1 MNACFAV
8 ACAGM
13 GRVGEVLP
21 SRLCVLLLCLCMAP
35 VFGHAAGL
43 TLEDI
48 TRRAYAAKSVYG
60 VRPMQDGE
68 RYSSLVD
75 GRRIVAFSFRT
86 GKQADVLFDVAN
98 TKGDVRLDHI
108 EGYILSPDEQQILI
122 QTQTVPIYRHSFTA
136 VYYLY
141 NVRNRTLVPLSD
153 GGPQEVPAFSP
164 DGTMVAFV
172 RGGNLFLVR
181 LLFNNAET
189 QVTKDGAF
197 NKIINGKPDW
207 VNEEEFSFARA
218 FDFNADN
225 TMLAWIRYDETA
237 VKEFSFPWYK
247 GLEPAKAQYADYPG
261 EYRYKYPIAGE
272 VNSTVTVLTYDIK
285 SRVTRQMKLPL
296 DADGYVPRIKFT
308 SDANRLCILTQNR
321 HQDRLDIYMAN
332 PRSTE
337 CKLVVRDEVKPYITE
352 EPYKNLSFH
361 PGGFVLMSE
370 RSGFNH
376 LYLYDLNGTM
386 RRQLTKG
393 DFVVTDYYGYD
404 DRTGECFYAA
414 DAEGPQYKA
423 VYKTDAKGRVTKLS
437 AQKGTNTAV
446 FSASH
451 KYFMNVYSNITT
463 PPVTTLNDAGGKV
476 LTTLEDNSSLKFKVE
491 SLGLSKPEF
500 FTFTTGEGVQL
511 NGYMLKPVG
520 FDASKRYPVV
530 MFQYS
535 GPGSQQVIDSWW
547 AGNCGGCLFEH
558 YLAQKGFICVC
569 VDGRGTGGRGAAWEK
584 QTYQHLGL
592 LEAKD
597 QVETALWLAR
607 QPFVDKDHIGIWG
620 WSYGGYMTLMSMMEG
635 RPVFYAGV
643 AVAPVTSYRYYD
655 SVYTER
661 FMRTPKENPAGYDDS
676 PLTRTAQLNGRLL
689 ICHGSA
695 DDNVHFRNTAELTE
709 ALVQADK
716 PFHQLVYT
724 NRNHGISGGNTRLHL
739 YKSIVRW
746 FEEGLK

>member
-1 MNACFAV
+1 MRN
-8 ACAGM
+8 GLR
-13 GRVGEVLP
+13 RV
-21 SRLCVLLLCLCMAP
+21 VLLFVSFFVLAATAS
-35 VFGHAAGL
+35 AAGL

-48 TRRAYAAKSVYG
+48 TRGVYGAKTIRG

-75 GRRIVAFSFRT
+75 GRRIVAYSFKT
-86 GKQADVLFDVAN
+86 GKQTDVLFDVAD
-98 TKGDVRLDHI
+98 TKGDVRLDRI
-108 EGYILSPDEQQILI
+108 DGYTLSPDESNILI
-122 QTQTVPIYRHSFTA
+122 QTQTTPIYRHSFTA
-136 VYYLY
+136 VFYLY

-172 RGGNLFLVR
+172 RDGNLFLVR

-197 NKIINGKPDW
+197 NKVINGKPDW

-225 TMLAWIRYDETA
+225 TMLAWIRYDESA

-247 GLEPAKAQYADYPG
+247 GLASAKEQYADYPG

-272 VNSTVTVLTYDIK
+272 VNSTVSVLTYDIK
-285 SRVTRQMKLPL
+285 SRATRMMKLPL

-308 SDANRLCILTQNR
+308 SDPERLCILTQNR
-321 HQDRLDIYMAN
+321 HQDRLDIYMGN

-337 CKLVVRDEVKPYITE
+337 CKLVVRDQVEPYITE

-376 LYLYDLNGTM
+376 LYLYDLNGSLK
-386 RRQLTKG
+386 RQLTKG

-423 VYKTDAKGRVTKLS
+423 VYKVDAKGKVTKLS
-437 AQKGTNTAV
+437 TQKGTNNAT
-446 FSASH
+446 FSTSH
-451 KYFMNVYSNITT
+451 KYYMNVYSNATT
-463 PPVTTLNDAGGKV
+463 PPVTTLNDANGRV
-476 LTTLEDNSSLKFKVE
+476 LTVMEDNNSLKLKVE
-491 SLGLSKPEF
+491 SLKLSQPEF
-500 FTFTTGEGVQL
+500 FSFTTGEGVQL

-535 GPGSQQVIDSWW
+535 GPGSQQVIDSWYV
-547 AGNCGGCLFEH
+547 GNCGGCMLEH
-558 YLAQKGFICVC
+558 YLAQEGFICVC
-569 VDGRGTGGRGAAWEK
+569 VDGRGTGGRGATWEK

-597 QVETALWLAR
+597 QVETALWLG
-607 QPFVDKDHIGIWG
+607 QQSYVDKDRIGIWG
-620 WSYGGYMTLMSMMEG
+620 WSYGGFMTLMSMMEG

-643 AVAPVTSYRYYD
+643 AVAPVTNYRYYD
-655 SVYTER
+655 SIYTER
-661 FMRTPKENPAGYDDS
+661 FMRTPQENPSGYADCPVS
-676 PLTRTAQLNGRLL
+676 RAANLHGRLL

-709 ALVQADK
+709 ALVQADQ

-724 NRNHGISGGNTRLHL
+724 NRNHSIFGGNTRLHL
-739 YKSIVRW
+739 YRSLVQW
-746 FEEGLK
+746 FKDSARLK

>member
-1 MNACFAV
+1 MRAMNTKTNYL
-8 ACAGM
+8 
-13 GRVGEVLP
+13 GRVLPTAKPRFLTLLASILVLAATA
-21 SRLCVLLLCLCMAP
+21 S
-35 VFGHAAGL
+35 AAGL

-48 TRRAYAAKSVYG
+48 TRGVYG
-60 VRPMQDGE
+60 ARSIRGVLPMQDGE
-68 RYSSLVD
+68 RYSSLVE
-75 GRRIVAFSFRT
+75 GRRIVAYSFKT
-86 GKQADVLFDVAN
+86 GKETDVLFDVAN
-98 TKGDVRLDHI
+98 TKGDVRLDRI
-108 EGYILSPDEQQILI
+108 DGYTLSPDEQNILI

-172 RGGNLFLVR
+172 RDGNLFLVR

-189 QVTKDGAF
+189 QVTKDGQF

-225 TMLAWIRYDETA
+225 TMLAWIRYDESA

-247 GLEPAKAQYADYPG
+247 GMAPAKDEYADYPG

-272 VNSTVTVLTYDIK
+272 VNATVSVLTYDIK
-285 SRVTRQMKLPL
+285 SRVTRTMKLPL
-296 DADGYVPRIKFT
+296 DADGYVPRIRFT
-308 SDANRLCILTQNR
+308 SDADKLCILTQNR

-337 CKLVVRDEVKPYITE
+337 CKLVVRDQVTPYITE

-370 RSGFNH
+370 RSGYNH
-376 LYLYDLNGTM
+376 LYLYDLNGTLK
-386 RRQLTKG
+386 RQLTKG

-414 DAEGPQYKA
+414 DAEGPQFKA
-423 VYKTDAKGRVTKLS
+423 VYKADAKGKVTKLS
-437 AQKGTNTAV
+437 TQKGTNSAI
-446 FSASH
+446 FSTTH
-451 KYFMNVYSNITT
+451 KYFMNVYSNATT
-463 PPVTTLNDAGGKV
+463 PPVTTLNDAGGRV
-476 LTTLEDNSSLKFKVE
+476 LTTMEDNSSLKLKVE

-500 FTFTTGEGVQL
+500 FSFTTSEGAQL
-511 NGYMLKPVG
+511 NGYMLKPAN

-535 GPGSQQVIDSWW
+535 GPGSQQVIDSWSV
-547 AGNCGGCLFEH
+547 GNCGGCLFEH
-558 YLAQKGFICVC
+558 NLAQEGFICVC

-584 QTYQHLGL
+584 QTYQKLGY

-597 QVETALWLAR
+597 QVETALWLGKQAY
-607 QPFVDKDHIGIWG
+607 VDKDHIGIWG

-643 AVAPVTSYRYYD
+643 AVAPVTNYRYYD
-655 SVYTER
+655 SIYTER

-676 PLTRTAQLNGRLL
+676 PVSRAANLSGRLL

-724 NRNHGISGGNTRLHL
+724 NRNHGIYGGNTRLHL
-739 YKSIVRW
+739 YKSIVQW
-746 FEEGLK
+746 FKAGL